1 MKNFLRALRYSWP
14 FRGRLILSIVCAL
27 MAAILWSLNL
37 SAIYPVLV
45 ILSTNQ
51 NPQEWIKAQAAESQK
66 QIDDLEPKVDDQSRQ
81 MRETDDMDPG
91 AVRDKKRRDLSREL
105 AKLEGRLEMHRT
117 DLRHALLAKKY
128 IDLLPSDG
136 FKVLVWLFTAVVVA
150 VAVKGCFEFG
160 QDSLVGSVVNLSLFD
175 LRNRFY
181 RNAIHLDVDH
191 FGDQGTSELMARFTN
206 DMETLGAGLKMLFG
220 KVVAEPL
227 KVICCVI
234 AACFISWQLT
244 LMFLILVPIAAFV
257 LTKVG
262 RIMKRATRRL
272 LERMSNIYKILQETF
287 QGIRLV
293 KSCTM
298 EPHERRRFRNATREY
313 YRKAMMVVN
322 IDAMADPIIELL
334 GVAAVIGALLAGA
347 YLVLRGHTHLFG
359 LRMSETPLDYASLL
373 LLYGYL
379 ASIADPVRKLSSVY
393 TKLQSACAA
402 SDRIFAMYDRQPR
415 VRGNSDGPRLT
426 QLQHSL
432 EFRDVC
438 FSYEPGRPI
447 LTNIHLQIE
456 TGETIALVG
465 KNGCGKT
472 TLVGLIPRFYDPD
485 HGSILADGVDVR
497 SLHLRSLRRR
507 IAIVTQETT
516 LFDDTIHNNIAY
528 GNRRARPEEI
538 EIAAQKAF
546 AHDFICRL
554 PHGYQTRV
562 GEAGAKLSGGQRQR
576 IALARA
582 ILRDPSILILD
593 EFTSQYDAES
603 EVLIHRALKEFIR
616 GRTTIVITHRLNT
629 LEIAHRIVVLDS
641 GRVSAVG
648 THSELLKDCPAYQR
662 LHEAQFKRLSA

>member
-1 MKNFLRALRYSWP
+1 MKNFLRVLRFAWP
-14 FRGRLILSIVCAL
+14 FRGRLILSFVCAL

-37 SAIYPVLV
+37 SAIYPVLK

-51 NPQEWIKAQAAESQK
+51 SPQEWINAQARESQR
-66 QIDDLEPKVDDQSRQ
+66 QIDDLEPQIDEKSRQ
-81 MRETDDMDPG
+81 MRELDDQEEK
-91 AVRDKKRRDLSREL
+91 RRRDLSREL
-105 AKLEGRLEMHRT
+105 AKLEGRLETHRT

-128 IDLLPSDG
+128 IDPLPSDG
-136 FKVLVWLFTAVVVA
+136 FKVLLWLFGSVVVG
-150 VAVKGCFEFG
+150 VAIKGCFEFS

-244 LMFLILVPIAAFV
+244 LMFLILVPIAAFI

-334 GVAAVIGALLAGA
+334 GVAAVVGALLAGA

-359 LRMSETPLDYASLL
+359 VRMSETPLDYASLL
-373 LLYGYL
+373 MLYGYL

-393 TKLQSACAA
+393 TKLQSAWAA

-415 VRGNSDGPRLT
+415 VSGNSDGPRVT
-426 QLQHSL
+426 ALQQSL

-447 LTNIHLQIE
+447 LTNIHLHIDA
-456 TGETIALVG
+456 GETIALVG
-465 KNGCGKT
+465 ANGCGKT

-516 LFDDTIHNNIAY
+516 LFDDTIHNNVAY

-538 EIAAQKAF
+538 ESAAQKAF

-554 PHGYQTRV
+554 PNGYHTRV

-603 EVLIHRALKEFIR
+603 ELLIHRALREFIR

-629 LEIAHRIVVLDS
+629 LEIADRIVVLDA

-648 THSELLKDCPAYQR
+648 THAELLKDCIPYQR